1 MFGQSRILRNKS
13 CCERKKEDL
22 ASLGHGSEVQTYT
35 HVSHIHTALEFF
47 GALWYSCICIGGAS
61 SSSSSSSLCYLSAV
75 LCSWF
80 CLILMVE
87 LLVLSVDSVFCS
99 VLFLGM

>member
-1 MFGQSRILRNKS
+1 VFGQSRILRNKS

-22 ASLGHGSEVQTYT
+22 ASLGHGSEVQTCT
-35 HVSHIHTALEFF
+35 HVSHIHRALEFF
-47 GALWYSCICIGGAS
+47 GPLWYSCICIGG
-61 SSSSSSSLCYLSAV
+61 SSSSSLCYLSAV

>member
-1 MFGQSRILRNKS
+1 MAAKY
-13 CCERKKEDL
+13 K
-22 ASLGHGSEVQTYT
+22 HTPTYR
-35 HVSHIHTALEFF
+35 HIDTALELF
-47 GALWYSCICIGGAS
+47 GPLWYSCICIGGA